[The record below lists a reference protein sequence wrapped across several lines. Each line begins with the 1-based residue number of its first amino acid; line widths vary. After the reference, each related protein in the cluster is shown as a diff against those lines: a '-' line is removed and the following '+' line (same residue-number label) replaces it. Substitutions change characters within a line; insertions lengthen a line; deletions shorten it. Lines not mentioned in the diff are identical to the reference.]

1 MKGIVQGW
9 SKNRHRIAVLTDN
22 GYTVFDIEDGQA
34 FIGDIITGNLD
45 EHGDQALTNQT
56 TEQTLSAYIEAI
68 HASKECAESLL
79 QYK

>member
-22 GYTVFDIEDGQA
+22 GYVVFDIEYGEA

-45 EHGDQALTNQT
+45 DHGRQVLTNQT
-56 TEQTLSAYIEAI
+56 TLESLFVCIEAI

-79 QYK
+79 RYR